1 MTGEQLAN
9 WIEESTSTVF
19 FGGAGMST
27 ESGIPDFRSA
37 RGLYT
42 AQHDLP
48 FPAEYMLS
56 HSCLVEHPAEFFD
69 FYRTYL
75 IHPQVRPNAGH
86 RALVALEQAGEL
98 STIIT
103 QNIDILTACTRRRG
117 PVRSLSC
124 MGRCTATA
132 AWIVGGTIHFR

>member
-1 MTGEQLAN
+1 MTGEQLAH

-37 RGLYT
+37 GGLYT
-42 AQHDLP
+42 TQHDLP

-75 IHPQVRPNAGH
+75 IHPQASPMLVIVRWLPWSRLGNF
-86 RALVALEQAGEL
+86 RRSLPR
-98 STIIT
+98 
-103 QNIDILTACTRRRG
+103 ILTACTRRRG

>member
-1 MTGEQLAN
+1 MTGEQLAH

-56 HSCLVEHPAEFFD
+56 HSC
-69 FYRTYL
+69 
-75 IHPQVRPNAGH
+75 
-86 RALVALEQAGEL
+86 
-98 STIIT
+98 
-103 QNIDILTACTRRRG
+103 
-117 PVRSLSC
+117 
-124 MGRCTATA
+124 
-132 AWIVGGTIHFR
+132 